1 MTVYAQFYRQLS
13 HSFQQLVINSYLR
26 QQLAGSDNFFCQ
38 LLLCFLIA
46 CNEAFSIVFIRQ
58 TAFDYLYA
66 LQRVMFAGNNNAQTK
81 AVQKLRAD
89 VTLFGV
95 HSAYQNKACG
105 VGVGNA
111 LAFNSVYAH
120 GSGVQQHVYNVV
132 IQQVDF
138 IYI

>member
-1 MTVYAQFYRQLS
+1 MTVYTQLNRKLS

-38 LLLCFLIA
+38 LLLRFLIA
-46 CNEAFSIVFIRQ
+46 CNKAFSIVFISQ
-58 TAFDYLYA
+58 TALDYLYA
-66 LQRVMFAGNNNAQTK
+66 LQRVMFAGYNNAQTK

-95 HSAYQNKACG
+95 HSANQHKACG
-105 VGVGNA
+105 VGIGNTFT
-111 LAFNSVYAH
+111 LNGVYAH
-120 GSGVQQHVYNVV
+120 GSGIQQNVYNVV

-138 IYI
+138 VCI

>member
-1 MTVYAQFYRQLS
+1 MAVYAQFYRQLG

-58 TAFDYLYA
+58 TALDYLYA
-66 LQRVMFAGNNNAQTK
+66 LQRVMFAGHNNAQTK
-81 AVQKLRAD
+81 AVQKLRTD

-95 HSAYQNKACG
+95 HSAYQHKACG
-105 VGVGNA
+105 MGIGNA
-111 LAFNSVYAH
+111 LALNGVYAH
-120 GSGVQQHVYNVV
+120 SSGIQQHVYNMV

-138 IYI
+138 VYI